1 MLAFWIQLVWMRI
14 VEFVAVVTGLI
25 DKLVAIDFDT
35 FAQDALADVHVSRL
49 LLWQQFFIR
58 QFRQF
63 QIYILVLKVV
73 SKWSHA
79 LRRSRGRWKLLG
91 VIQKVLN
98 YSLLFH
104 SV

>member
-1 MLAFWIQLVWMRI
+1 M
-14 VEFVAVVTGLI
+14 VTSLI
-25 DKLVAIDFDT
+25 DKLVAIDFDA

-73 SKWSHA
+73 SK
-79 LRRSRGRWKLLG
+79 
-91 VIQKVLN
+91 
-98 YSLLFH
+98 
-104 SV
+104 